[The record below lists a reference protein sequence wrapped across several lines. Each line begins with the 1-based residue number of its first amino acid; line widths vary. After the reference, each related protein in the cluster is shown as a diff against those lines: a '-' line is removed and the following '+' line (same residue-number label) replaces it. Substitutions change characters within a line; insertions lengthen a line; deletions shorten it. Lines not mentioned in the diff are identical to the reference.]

1 MCGTS
6 KAGGGYLCARGST
19 GYAYMGI
26 QCVKTTHLKM
36 ETQFSL
42 SFKFNLEAF
51 FLSINNPNDITQR
64 VSGQE
69 SYF

>member
-1 MCGTS
+1 
-6 KAGGGYLCARGST
+6 
-19 GYAYMGI
+19 MGI

-36 ETQFSL
+36 KTQFSL
-42 SFKFNLEAF
+42 SLKFNLEAF
-51 FLSINNPNDITQR
+51 FLSINKPNDIIQR